1 MMAEETKAP
10 KALDWVKA
18 RAECS
23 IDYLFIALTAVVN
36 ADTEAAAARS
46 GDYLQFEVKRVT
58 TDGFM
63 VSRTFSDGGLF
74 QSEVIAFERKHDHV
88 LVEKRTRDGS
98 TKLFIAT
105 PHVDIQGE
113 CKFEVNGAPMEPWQ
127 VSKKA
132 LETFFFERGLAP
144 KPKTK

>member
-1 MMAEETKAP
+1 MADETKVP

-46 GDYLQFEVKRVT
+46 DESTEFEVKRVT
-58 TDGFM
+58 VDGFM
-63 VSRTFSDGGLF
+63 VSKTFNDGGLF
-74 QSEVIAFERKHDHV
+74 RNEVIAFDRKSDHV
-88 LVEKRTRDGS
+88 LVEKRTRDSS
-98 TKLFIAT
+98 TKLFKAM

-113 CKFEVNGAPMEPWQ
+113 CKFEVDGVPLEPWQ

-132 LETFFFERGLAP
+132 LESFFFERGLAP
-144 KPKTK
+144 TPNKK